1 MNHSIRWTV
10 IYSACW
16 CAVPVLS
23 VDIKSVLHITDQ
35 PNKLMEE
42 GWQIK
47 ENKKEQNKKKRK
59 WGKEQNKKPEE
70 LKSKS
75 IQWRVWEP
83 GRPLPSWV
91 LIGQIHFWVC
101 GGGKET

>member
-16 CAVPVLS
+16 CVVPVLS
-23 VDIKSVLHITDQ
+23 GDIKSVLHITDQ

-47 ENKKEQNKKKRK
+47 ENKKSKTKKKGNEVK
-59 WGKEQNKKPEE
+59 NKTKNQ
-70 LKSKS
+70 KS
-75 IQWRVWEP
+75 
-83 GRPLPSWV
+83 
-91 LIGQIHFWVC
+91 
-101 GGGKET
+101 

>member
-16 CAVPVLS
+16 CVVPVLS
-23 VDIKSVLHITDQ
+23 GDIKSVLHITDQ

-47 ENKKEQNKKKRK
+47 ENKKNK
-59 WGKEQNKKPEE
+59 
-70 LKSKS
+70 
-75 IQWRVWEP
+75 
-83 GRPLPSWV
+83 
-91 LIGQIHFWVC
+91 
-101 GGGKET
+101 T